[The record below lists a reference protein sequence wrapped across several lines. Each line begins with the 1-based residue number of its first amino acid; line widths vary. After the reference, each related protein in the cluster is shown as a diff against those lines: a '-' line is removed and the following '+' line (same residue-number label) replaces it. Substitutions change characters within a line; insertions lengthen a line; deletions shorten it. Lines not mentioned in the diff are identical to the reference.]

1 MVETITFNTA
11 ESKLVVT
18 LEDGTS
24 KEYTDAESYIADF
37 PERVAD
43 AVAMGWEVTVVEAPV
58 EEVTVETPIEE

>member
-18 LEDGTS
+18 LEDGTT
-24 KEYTDAESYIADF
+24 KEYTDAESYITDF

-43 AVAMGWEVTVVEAPV
+43 AVAMGW
-58 EEVTVETPIEE
+58 IKN